1 MEDKFSLSDEAYNE
15 MSMLSQS
22 LPRSNRLKD
31 LMRQLNTK
39 YNMPP
44 PNDGGVLVVKLVN
57 NENESET
64 KSNTS

>member
-44 PNDGGVLVVKLVN
+44 PNDGGVLVVILVN